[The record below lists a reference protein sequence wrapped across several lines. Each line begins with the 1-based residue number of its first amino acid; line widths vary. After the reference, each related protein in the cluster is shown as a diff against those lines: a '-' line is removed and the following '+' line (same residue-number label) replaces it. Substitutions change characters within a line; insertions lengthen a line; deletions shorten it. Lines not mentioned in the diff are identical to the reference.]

1 MTYQAETHVN
11 TRQTYQTERSDT
23 QHRQVSQHV
32 ERLAQT
38 EHTTADHGATIAA
51 LRRLVQEMT
60 TAFERAQAT
69 HSQLSQALHDK
80 RLLLATR
87 EQTLTQ
93 ATQQEIH
100 LRHTL
105 ETLQQEKAQ
114 EAGTLR
120 RLRDT
125 VATLEA
131 DLSQS
136 QAAYRTLT
144 EQHDALVGTYHQ
156 LFLAS
161 QKTAM
166 ASVPEHTPSAPSAKC

>member
-1 MTYQAETHVN
+1 MGFTKKLAGAWEMLKDELLYEPPVPSSPTQAPPPALLDTTTAVGHAL
-11 TRQTYQTERSDT
+11 TGLHT

-38 EHTTADHGATIAA
+38 ERTT
-51 LRRLVQEMT
+51 
-60 TAFERAQAT
+60 AT
-69 HSQLSQALHDK
+69 HSQLRQALHDK

-93 ATQQEIH
+93 ATQQELH
-100 LRHTL
+100 LRQTL
-105 ETLQQEKAQ
+105 GTLQQEKAQ

-120 RLRDT
+120 QLRDT

-131 DLSQS
+131 DLRQS

-144 EQHDALVGTYHQ
+144 EQYEALVGTYHQ
-156 LFLAS
+156 LFL
-161 QKTAM
+161 
-166 ASVPEHTPSAPSAKC
+166 